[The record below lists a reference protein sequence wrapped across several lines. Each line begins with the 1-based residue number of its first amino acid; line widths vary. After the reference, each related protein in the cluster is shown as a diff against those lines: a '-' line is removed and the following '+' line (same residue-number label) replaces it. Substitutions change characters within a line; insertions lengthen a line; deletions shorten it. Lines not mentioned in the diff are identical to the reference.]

1 MVENYS
7 LSTKI
12 IALSRLKGMGRKRIA
27 DFLEEVFS
35 KKGSYDF
42 TFEDIYSSKIS
53 QLKNLIE
60 NDLTNSS
67 WDFQCNKAKEIIDN
81 SLEKQIVTTISII
94 C

>member
-53 QLKNLIE
+53 QL
-60 NDLTNSS
+60 
-67 WDFQCNKAKEIIDN
+67 
-81 SLEKQIVTTISII
+81 
-94 C
+94 

>member
-35 KKGSYDF
+35 KKEAM
-42 TFEDIYSSKIS
+42 T
-53 QLKNLIE
+53 
-60 NDLTNSS
+60 
-67 WDFQCNKAKEIIDN
+67 
-81 SLEKQIVTTISII
+81 SLLRIFIVVR
-94 C
+94 

>member
-67 WDFQCNKAKEIIDN
+67 WDFNVIKRKKLLII
-81 SLEKQIVTTISII
+81 V
-94 C
+94 